1 MSKLHNYSTI
11 SQHRTH
17 DNCSHS
23 IIIEQLADLDGKFIG
38 IIFILCNH
46 SCEHTQSDLLA
57 LTLFSHKSSKIWYT
71 NQIMEEYESGY
82 GERNHDNGLNK
93 MDSIENFH
101 RNSLHA
107 CQKGNRFLTQIFE
120 AVIPIKYDD
129 DDDVIRF
136 QWNRFIR
143 LINVMIGS
151 LELMDFRGFCTRFS
165 IRWINQYWNII
176 SRKKQRKT
184 GNHKMKF
191 NDFFQLILEDLM

>member
-1 MSKLHNYSTI
+1 MIY
-11 SQHRTH
+11 QP
-17 DNCSHS
+17 
-23 IIIEQLADLDGKFIG
+23 
-38 IIFILCNH
+38 NH
-46 SCEHTQSDLLA
+46 GR
-57 LTLFSHKSSKIWYT
+57 IWKR
-71 NQIMEEYESGY
+71 IW
-82 GERNHDNGLNK
+82 RKNHDNGLNK

-129 DDDVIRF
+129 DDDVIWF

-191 NDFFQLILEDLM
+191 NDFLARSWRSDVKRTYVPTIWPLV